1 MSCNNIGMPQQLS
14 QQARR
19 DKAARD
25 KKYAMTA
32 RRTRMKAENQ
42 RLRRAAEKKGVNLTG
57 KDYDHKTKKFET
69 VKTNR
74 GNRGKGTKNE

>member
-1 MSCNNIGMPQQLS
+1 MPQQLS

-42 RLRRAAEKKGVNLTG
+42 RLRRAAEK
-57 KDYDHKTKKFET
+57 
-69 VKTNR
+69 
-74 GNRGKGTKNE
+74 